1 MNKEL
6 IYHYTDINALQSIL
20 SNNTLWM
27 TSHQFLNDTEEF
39 KDGYNRLEKS
49 INECMIKYEKTLSP
63 ATKESIQELLVLL
76 DNTLVLS
83 TSFSKNSDLLSQW
96 RSYCPIEGGFSIGF
110 EKEAIGKLENHNEFS
125 PRIYE
130 CVYDE
135 NEKQRL
141 AKTFG
146 EDLILGHSSMNNF
159 DKDKRSS
166 FKSTLYYWLMFVIQS
181 KNINFKEEQ
190 EVRLATFMHKEFD
203 EIDIFKMPHHN
214 ASTVSYC
221 DSFKVYKNKKLSFR
235 TKSNILIPYY
245 EKDFDINS
253 IKEITIGPSANQL
266 LSKESLEFFIK
277 SLNLNIEI
285 KNSKIPFRSL

>member
-1 MNKEL
+1 
-6 IYHYTDINALQSIL
+6 
-20 SNNTLWM
+20 M
-27 TSHQFLNDTEEF
+27 TSHKFLNDTEEF
-39 KDGYNRLEKS
+39 KDGYNRLTQS
-49 INECMIKYEKTLSP
+49 INDCLKKNDKTLSD
-63 ATKESIQELLVLL
+63 ATKETVKELLILL

-110 EKEAIGKLENHNEFS
+110 EKKALDKLENHNEFS
-125 PRIYE
+125 PRVYD

-146 EDLILGHSSMNNF
+146 EDLILGYSQKGEFDNN
-159 DKDKRSS
+159 KRTC
-166 FKSTLYYWLMFVIQS
+166 FKTTIYYWLMFVIQS
-181 KNINFKEEQ
+181 KNISFQEEQ

-203 EIDIFKMPHHN
+203 EIDIFNMSHHN
-214 ASTVSYC
+214 YFYQNY
-221 DSFKVYKNKKLSFR
+221 DESFKIYKNKELSFR

-245 EKDFDINS
+245 ERKFDVKS
-253 IKEITIGPSANQL
+253 IKEIVIGPSTNQML
-266 LSKESLEFFIK
+266 ARESLEFFIK
-277 SLNLNIEI
+277 SLNLDIEI